1 MPKEMTCNSQELE
14 RLKKLTFHER
24 KARRNGFQVIAGVD
38 EAGRGPLAGPV
49 VAAACILPKI
59 PLIPGINDS
68 KKVPPEKR
76 EELFQRL
83 TTDPRVTF
91 AIGIVEVETIDRI
104 NILQATIQAMMN
116 AVNGLALLPDLLL
129 IDAVRLPHPLIPVT
143 PLIKG
148 DTLSYSIAAA
158 SILAKVT
165 RDRLMHKY
173 HVEWPEY
180 GFDEHKGY
188 GTEKHYNAIEKFG
201 PCPIHRLSFE
211 PFKST
216 QKAVLS

>member
-1 MPKEMTCNSQELE
+1 MPKEMTCTSQELE

-49 VAAACILPKI
+49 VAAACILPKT

-68 KKVPPEKR
+68 KKVSPEKR

-83 TTDPRVTF
+83 TTDPRITF
-91 AIGIVEVETIDRI
+91 AISIVDAETIDRI

-116 AVNGLALLPDLLL
+116 AVNELALLPDLLL

-165 RDRLMHKY
+165 RDRLMYKY
-173 HVEWPEY
+173 HEEWPQY
-180 GFDEHKGY
+180 GFAEHKGY
-188 GTEKHYNAIEKFG
+188 GTEKHYDAIAKFG
-201 PCPIHRLSFE
+201 PCPMHRLSFE
-211 PFKST
+211 PFKSS
-216 QKAVLS
+216 QKVVLS